1 MDVRRG
7 SLAAI
12 LLSLAMLGA
21 PRTLGAQSSA
31 PAAWQATPASVLKA
45 ALRSVAAAQERYR
58 AAHGRVAAS
67 AEQLDV
73 RLAPGVRVD
82 ILGAGVTGW
91 QGRAVHQAQ
100 PGRSCVVFVGALDG
114 AEAPRTD
121 GDREMA
127 GEEGIPLCDWMR

>member
-1 MDVRRG
+1 MDVRSG

-12 LLSLAMLGA
+12 LLSLVMLSG

-31 PAAWQATPASVLKA
+31 SAAWQATPASVLKA
-45 ALRSVAAAQERYR
+45 ALRSVATAQERYR
-58 AAHGRVAAS
+58 AAHGRYAAS

-73 RLAPGVRVD
+73 RPTSGVRVD

-100 PGRSCVVFVGALDG
+100 AGRSCVVFVGSLEG